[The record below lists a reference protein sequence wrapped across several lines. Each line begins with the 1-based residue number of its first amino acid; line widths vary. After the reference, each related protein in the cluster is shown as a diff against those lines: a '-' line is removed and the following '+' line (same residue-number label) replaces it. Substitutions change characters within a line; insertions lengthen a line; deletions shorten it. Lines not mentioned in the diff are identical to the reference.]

1 MTDRIF
7 SVAIDGPA
15 GAGKS
20 TIARRAAKEL
30 GFIYMDTGAFYRTVA
45 YAALSRGA
53 DPGDQVAVEQC
64 LASMTITP
72 QWDADG
78 VQHMLLD
85 GQDVSTAIRSPQV
98 SQSASVV
105 ASYAAVRDFL
115 LDSQRRVAQTYAVI
129 MDGRDIGTVVLP
141 NADVK
146 IYLTASAEVRAKRR
160 WLELQQKQAPDTYEQ
175 VLSEMIER
183 DRRDM
188 NREVAPLRQ
197 AEDAVLID
205 SSDLSLEQSIQA
217 VVQVISEAIS
227 S

>member
-1 MTDRIF
+1 
-7 SVAIDGPA
+7 
-15 GAGKS
+15 
-20 TIARRAAKEL
+20 
-30 GFIYMDTGAFYRTVA
+30 
-45 YAALSRGA
+45 
-53 DPGDQVAVEQC
+53 
-64 LASMTITP
+64 MTITP

-85 GQDVSTAIRSPQV
+85 GVDVSTAIRSPQV

-115 LDSQRRVAQTYAVI
+115 LDSQRRVAQSYAVI